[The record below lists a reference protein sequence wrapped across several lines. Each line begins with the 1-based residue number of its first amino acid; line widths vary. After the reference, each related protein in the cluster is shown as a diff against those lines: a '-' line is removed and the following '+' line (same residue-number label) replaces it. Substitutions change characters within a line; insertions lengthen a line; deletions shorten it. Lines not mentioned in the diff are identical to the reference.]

1 MEDLSKGIKRLT
13 HELRALQPQLEW
25 NNLQASKPGDRNQTL
40 DALLDAG
47 LGEDLKR
54 AVDLL
59 RHFLWCYI
67 ESAVVDSDPHVDYA
81 LQSKRLEQVTD
92 ILRQMNHPA
101 CCHWPRRRRG
111 CHPGALW
118 RQLPALVLPV
128 GWGSPSHSLPL
139 RSGGVPVRHPVAG
152 LLDFAGGSHRQHEA
166 RRHPVRLPVD
176 RGVVSGR

>member
-67 ESAVVDSDPHVDYA
+67 ESAVADSDPHVDYA
-81 LQSKRLEQVTD
+81 RQSKRLEQITTV
-92 ILRQMNHPA
+92 LRQLNHSTCPPKA
-101 CCHWPRRRRG
+101 SMEFVERVTLSVNRRMEEAR
-111 CHPGALW
+111 
-118 RQLPALVLPV
+118 LPQEE
-128 GWGSPSHSLPL
+128 LPL
-139 RSGGVPVRHPVAG
+139 EQPA
-152 LLDFAGGSHRQHEA
+152 
-166 RRHPVRLPVD
+166 
-176 RGVVSGR
+176 

>member
-13 HELRALQPQLEW
+13 QELRAFQPQLEW
-25 NNLQASKPGDRNQTL
+25 SIFKSSSPSEQNRIL
-40 DALLDAG
+40 DHLLDAG
-47 LGEDLKR
+47 LSEDLKR

-101 CCHWPRRRRG
+101 CPPKASLEFVERVTLSVNRRMEA
-111 CHPGALW
+111 HFPQEEFPLE
-118 RQLPALVLPV
+118 QPA
-128 GWGSPSHSLPL
+128 
-139 RSGGVPVRHPVAG
+139 
-152 LLDFAGGSHRQHEA
+152 
-166 RRHPVRLPVD
+166 
-176 RGVVSGR
+176 

>member
-67 ESAVVDSDPHVDYA
+67 EAAVADSDPHVDYA
-81 LQSKRLEQVTD
+81 LQSKRLEQITEV
-92 ILRQMNHPA
+92 LRLLHHSA
-101 CCHWPRRRRG
+101 CPTK
-111 CHPGALW
+111 A
-118 RQLPALVLPV
+118 
-128 GWGSPSHSLPL
+128 SLE
-139 RSGGVPVRHPVAG
+139 
-152 LLDFAGGSHRQHEA
+152 F
-166 RRHPVRLPVD
+166 VD
-176 RGVVSGR
+176 RTMLTVNRHLEAHQQVEELALEQSA